1 MAARQ
6 TEEEIE
12 KSRSQ
17 ASRDLD
23 ENHKRNL
30 PPPIKKKE
38 KKISRVDDCL
48 KYRKRLTHAL
58 VPAEVALMGERGADE

>member
-1 MAARQ
+1 MVHESNLRPGGRFVAARQ

-23 ENHKRNL
+23 ENTKGNPPKKR
-30 PPPIKKKE
+30 KKE
-38 KKISRVDDCL
+38 EEDFK
-48 KYRKRLTHAL
+48 
-58 VPAEVALMGERGADE
+58 E